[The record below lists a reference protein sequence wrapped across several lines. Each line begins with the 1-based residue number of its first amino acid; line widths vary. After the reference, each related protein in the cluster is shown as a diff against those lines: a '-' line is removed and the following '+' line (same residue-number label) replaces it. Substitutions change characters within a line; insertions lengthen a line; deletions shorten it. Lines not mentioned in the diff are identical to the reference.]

1 MVFRKLADTEN
12 RKSSTA
18 LINFICALT
27 KTNGFLILLA
37 NPLKQYRIPVATWF
51 DFLTALSLV
60 RQSFGPFINL
70 SLISVCIFPLFIYIY
85 IYINFFFFVRVRCVL
100 KCLNAS
106 AENAGWSRYDGTILQ
121 QSSLRPKKS
130 RGWPPFYWGWTEW
143 VTEWMKEWRQ
153 RLGRC
158 LTCNGNLFSFSLTLV
173 FGIWTCTRR
182 TGPRVEVD
190 PFSVVAE
197 KCPNIAIFL
206 CKHNWII

>member
-12 RKSSTA
+12 RKSPTA

-143 VTEWMKEWRQ
+143 VTEWMNEGMTAAPWTVSHMQ
-153 RLGRC
+153 R
-158 LTCNGNLFSFSLTLV
+158 
-173 FGIWTCTRR
+173 
-182 TGPRVEVD
+182 
-190 PFSVVAE
+190 
-197 KCPNIAIFL
+197 
-206 CKHNWII
+206 